1 MSNKELQRKRTL
13 IYFIEAAQEI
23 MNEEGISNITI
34 RKVAKRAGYNSAT
47 IYNYFDDLDHLILY
61 ASLKYLHLY
70 NSDLTV
76 KLPLCHNERERFL
89 QMWRSFCQVSFLH
102 PEPFERIFFCKYST
116 QLESIY
122 KKYYLLFPEELRAP
136 SIDLDPIFLS
146 VSLSNRNKMAL
157 ELLFREE
164 KLPELNLSV
173 INDLMLSSY
182 HELLHECALSHPP
195 DDSTVQLYTDK
206 MFTYIDYLLYIPK
219 TKERSYE

>member
-1 MSNKELQRKRTL
+1 LSNKELQRKRTL

-47 IYNYFDDLDHLILY
+47 LYNYFDDLDHLILY

-70 NSDLTV
+70 NADLIK
-76 KLPLCHNERERFL
+76 KLPLCSNERERSL

-122 KKYYLLFPEELRAP
+122 KKYYLLFPEELKAP
-136 SIDLDPIFLS
+136 SNDLDPIFLS

-157 ELLFREE
+157 ELLFHEE
-164 KLPELNLSV
+164 NIPETNLSV
-173 INDLMLSSY
+173 INDLMLSAY
-182 HELLHECALSHPP
+182 HELLHQCAASHPP
-195 DDSTVQLYTDK
+195 DDLTVQQYTDK
-206 MFTYIDYLLYIPK
+206 MFTYIDYLLYFPK
-219 TKERSYE
+219 TEGVSHE